1 MTAYRLASSSITE
14 VRFGAVQLSRP
25 VGQNSFH
32 HRPEHGIIVA
42 TRNREAQTVEKILAD
57 LLEQVKELR
66 TEVKGV
72 KDEHGAILRAL
83 EHRTEVMGANLTRL
97 QEDVNYIRGQVTH
110 LEHLGSQMAEIKEN
124 LLDVEDALKFALLKV
139 AQHDTRLRHAK

>member
-1 MTAYRLASSSITE
+1 M
-14 VRFGAVQLSRP
+14 
-25 VGQNSFH
+25 
-32 HRPEHGIIVA
+32 
-42 TRNREAQTVEKILAD
+42 EKILAD

-66 TEVKGV
+66 TEVKGT

-110 LEHLGSQMAEIKEN
+110 LEHLESQMAEIKEN

-139 AQHDTRLRHAK
+139 AQHDSRLRQAK